1 MGELNKIKINT
12 RIEVVKLGD
21 LEYYISSIQDII
33 GDILYIGMP
42 TLRSHPLVLTPGDKV
57 TVRFP
62 GISER
67 YQFTST
73 YINFVKDPIV
83 LYRLTMPNDIKRI
96 QQRRYARVET
106 LLEVFVAEI
115 PKKGQEENYI
125 KLNALDISGGGM
137 KLLMKL
143 MSYKT
148 YAVAKELMV
157 RFNITDNVNKQIEI
171 KTKVRVVRKDQLPSQ
186 ERLGKELFYSFGIEF
201 IELDEK
207 LRQKI
212 VSFIFREMAMRRRD
226 R

>member
-73 YINFVKDPIV
+73 YINFIKDPIL

-96 QQRRYARVET
+96 QQRRYARMEM
-106 LLEVFVAEI
+106 LLEVFVAHI
-115 PKKGQEENYI
+115 PEKGEEENYI
-125 KLNALDISGGGM
+125 RVNALDISGGGM

-143 MSYKT
+143 ISYKT

-186 ERLGKELFYSFGIEF
+186 ERLGKEVFYSFGIEF